1 MDGYCDDDDCT
12 GGTFTAFGVGRV
24 LSVDGRGYTVDRLE
38 GELLE
43 EALEKLGY
51 DESGDP
57 LPLDIHQVAA
67 RRRPGAH
74 AMSFTCHAKEEPMP
88 AVGDVGFLYHT
99 TVGSGRYEIA
109 SQPQSTR
116 RGVTVMQGYVDDDD
130 CTGGTFT
137 AFGVGRVMW
146 VNGSEYTVDQ
156 IEGDQLEKAL
166 EKLGYDEKGYPVPP
180 DIHDVAARFECFATE
195 VEVISPSGVTET
207 IEVTTDV
214 FSDCYK
220 MLDEITDREDAFYKL
235 EADIE
240 WWAKWGARRHKAEVM
255 KARMLH
261 EGRFDEADA
270 PEMDGDFKADTLRL
284 EAFIEELAE
293 PAYAA

>member
-1 MDGYCDDDDCT
+1 
-12 GGTFTAFGVGRV
+12 
-24 LSVDGRGYTVDRLE
+24 
-38 GELLE
+38 
-43 EALEKLGY
+43 
-51 DESGDP
+51 
-57 LPLDIHQVAA
+57 
-67 RRRPGAH
+67 
-74 AMSFTCHAKEEPMP
+74 
-88 AVGDVGFLYHT
+88 
-99 TVGSGRYEIA
+99 
-109 SQPQSTR
+109 
-116 RGVTVMQGYVDDDD
+116 MQGYVDDDD